1 MMDDDDVC
9 FDSIVAVDEGCTLIE
24 NKTGFDIFIEYFLSF
39 FFLKDYNPSGNP
51 NGVKMGLPKR

>member
-24 NKTGFDIFIEYFLSF
+24 SSKTGFDIFIEYFQSF
-39 FFLKDYNPSGNP
+39 SFLQGLDYNPSGNL
-51 NGVKMGLPKR
+51 NGVL